1 MNKNQEKFDVA
12 VIGGGPTG
20 MLAAGRAAEQGARVV
35 LLEKNSNLGKKL
47 LITGKGRCNL
57 TQAEFDDKKII
68 EKFGKK
74 GRFLFSSLA
83 VFGPEETIQFFEE
96 RGLPTKIERGGR
108 VFPVSDISQDVLE
121 VMQKYLKDN
130 GVKIM
135 SGREVLGFESD
146 GQKIKSVKL
155 QGGRVSADKFIL
167 ATGGKSYPATG
178 STGDGYRWAK
188 ELGHTIIEPMPALVP
203 LKTEEAW
210 VKEAQ
215 GLSLKN
221 VEIKLMQNDK
231 KQDSRFGEML
241 FTHFGL
247 SGPIVLDISK
257 KAGELK
263 AQGEVVISIDL
274 KPALT
279 HDQLDARIQKDF
291 KENIKKDFINY
302 LPELLPQKLVSVI
315 VKMSGI
321 NPRKKIN
328 FITKDERKKLV
339 NLLKDLRLTFDGTT
353 GYVQAIVT
361 SGGVATKEVDPKT
374 MRSRVIDNLFLAGE
388 ILDLDGPTGGYNLQM
403 CWSTAYAAGTY
414 AAEKTL

>member
-1 MNKNQEKFDVA
+1 
-12 VIGGGPTG
+12 
-20 MLAAGRAAEQGARVV
+20 VV